1 MTKSLVHRKTSWTIS
16 NSKPVKTLTN
26 TLGLALVLVAL
37 FSLFEPCSADAQ
49 ELDPAQSI
57 EQMQN
62 TVKPMLEHATV
73 WSTKVCI
80 GLMSGYAFY
89 VLAIKVTN
97 IGN

>member
-1 MTKSLVHRKTSWTIS
+1 MTKSLVRRKTFSIIS
-16 NSKPVKTLTN
+16 NNKPPKTSINILV
-26 TLGLALVLVAL
+26 LALPLVAL
-37 FSLFEPCSADAQ
+37 CLLFEPCSVEAQ
-49 ELDPAQSI
+49 ELDPAQAI

-62 TVKPMLEHATV
+62 TVKPVIEHATV
-73 WSTKVCI
+73 WSTKVCV

>member
-1 MTKSLVHRKTSWTIS
+1 MTKSLVRRKTSLIIS
-16 NSKPVKTLTN
+16 NSKQVKTLTN
-26 TLGLALVLVAL
+26 TLGLALLLVASS
-37 FSLFEPCSADAQ
+37 SLLEPCFVNAQ

-62 TVKPMLEHATV
+62 TVKPVLEHATI

>member
-1 MTKSLVHRKTSWTIS
+1 MTKSLVRQKTFSTIS
-16 NSKPVKTLTN
+16 NSKQVKTSIN
-26 TLGLALVLVAL
+26 ISGLALLLVAS
-37 FSLFEPCSADAQ
+37 FWSFEPCFANAQ

-62 TVKPMLEHATV
+62 TVKPMLEHATI

>member
-1 MTKSLVHRKTSWTIS
+1 MKSSVRRKTFLIIS
-16 NSKPVKTLTN
+16 GSKQVKTLIN
-26 TLGLALVLVAL
+26 TLGLALLLVAL

-62 TVKPMLEHATV
+62 TVKPVLEHATI

>member
-1 MTKSLVHRKTSWTIS
+1 MIIS
-16 NSKPVKTLTN
+16 NSKPRKTSIN
-26 TLGLALVLVAL
+26 ILALASLLVAL
-37 FSLFEPCSADAQ
+37 FSLFEPCSVDAQ

-62 TVKPMLEHATV
+62 TVKPVIEHATA
-73 WSTKVCI
+73 WSTKVCV

-89 VLAIKVTN
+89 VLAVKVTN